1 MIKSTMN
8 STLYEM
14 SEELNNII
22 KEFRCYISDADI
34 ANEAFISNVMRY
46 IHLITELSELRG
58 KKSLISEMSNNIQ
71 NLQCKSLETLIKMSN
86 EYMEN
91 NKNVNE
97 ITQQSLE
104 ISKKILDSNKQMT
117 IHLSHIA
124 KSLADISRNNC
135 IMFHRD

>member
-1 MIKSTMN
+1 
-8 STLYEM
+8 M

-104 ISKKILDSNKQMT
+104 VSQKILDSNKQMT

-135 IMFHRD
+135 IMIHRE